1 MTMTEGRTGAA
12 RSFPAEWQGRWSAAH
27 ARIDQAGYGDL
38 VAGAYRSAGPIVAAR
53 AGPAEA
59 IRLGESVSFVAI
71 RSGRRAACLLI
82 DAALHA
88 AEAARHRSELTS
100 WLELVDDI
108 ARRAPKILSAFLQ
121 NGSQVLDRLGFAGL
135 AVFARMGLDLGRDDA
150 HRLAFFALQSPEARQ
165 LLERQHPSAS
175 LPGLLPG
182 LKPYLRALWA
192 ISPPIVETPGDAPE
206 AMRHRAGFGGGGVR
220 LPPSYAGFPASDQKQ
235 LHRATLAHI
244 GAHHRFTRKKFPA
257 TGLKPLQLA
266 LVSLIEDARVERLAL
281 CEMPGLFAL
290 WRGFHVARPEGAPV
304 AITLMAR
311 LARAL
316 LDPSYED
323 PHGWVSKGRTL
334 FEEAAAVDIGS
345 QQLSRHVGG
354 LLGND
359 IGQMRLQFDAKSYVV
374 QPAYRDDGMGVWDFG
389 DDNPEVPY
397 EMQAPAEGARLE
409 QRESDDGHPEP
420 DTLSDD
426 SSGRAAMVEASED
439 VAVARYPEFDY
450 VTGRERPDWCT
461 VHEPAVPMASP
472 AALHRAIEQRADLA
486 SRLTAII
493 KSSKVSRQ
501 QRVRRQAE
509 GECLDMDAAI
519 EAVIARRSGQVPEDR
534 IYGRYER
541 RHRDLAILVLIDTSA
556 STGERVSGRSE
567 TVLETERLAV
577 AMLAKAMTELGD
589 PFALA
594 AFSSNTR
601 DHIGYQRIKD
611 FAGRYD
617 IAAEGRLAGLQSH
630 HSTRL
635 GAVIRHAG
643 KDLKRQ
649 LSYRRLLLI
658 ITDGEPHDIDVDDRR
673 YLVEDARAAVHQLR
687 NDGIDVFSIIL
698 DSNAESYAIR
708 IFRRQN
714 CVQLKSIETLP
725 EKLPGL
731 LLRLALQ

>member
-1 MTMTEGRTGAA
+1 MTMTEGRTDAV
-12 RSFPAEWQGRWSAAH
+12 RDFPAEWQGRWSAAH
-27 ARIDQAGYGDL
+27 ARIDQAGYGEL
-38 VAGAYRSAGPIVAAR
+38 VASAYRSAGPIVAAR
-53 AGPAEA
+53 SGPAEA
-59 IRLGESVSFVAI
+59 IRLGETVSLVAI

-88 AEAARHRSELTS
+88 AAAARHPSELTS
-100 WLELVDDI
+100 WLELIDDI
-108 ARRAPKILSAFLQ
+108 SRRAPKVLGAFLQ
-121 NGSQVLDRLGFAGL
+121 NGSQLLDRLGFAGL
-135 AVFARMGLDLGRDDA
+135 AVFGRMGLDLGRDDA
-150 HRLAFFALQSPEARQ
+150 RRLAFFSLQSPEARQ
-165 LLERQHPSAS
+165 LLERQDPSAS

-192 ISPPIVETPGDAPE
+192 ISPPIAEAPGDAPE
-206 AMRHRAGFGGGGVR
+206 AMRRRAGFGAGGIR
-220 LPPSYAGFPASDQKQ
+220 LPPAYAGFPASDQKQ

-244 GAHHRFTRKKFPA
+244 GAHHRFTSKKFLA

-266 LVSLIEDARVERLAL
+266 LVSLIEDARVERLAMR
-281 CEMPGLFAL
+281 EMPGLFAL
-290 WRGFHVARPEGAPV
+290 WQGFHVARPEGAPV

-316 LDPSYED
+316 LDQAYED
-323 PHGWVSKGRTL
+323 PHGWVSKGRML

-345 QQLSRHVGG
+345 QQLSRDIGG

-374 QPAYRDDGMGVWDFG
+374 QPAYRDDGMGLWEFG

-409 QRESDDGHPEP
+409 QRDGNDGRPEP
-420 DTLSDD
+420 DPIPDD

-450 VTGRERPDWCT
+450 LTARERPDWCT
-461 VHEPAVPMASP
+461 VHEPAVAVASL

-486 SRLTAII
+486 NRLIAII
-493 KSSKVSRQ
+493 RSSKVSRQ
-501 QRVRRQAE
+501 QRIRRQAE
-509 GECLDMDAAI
+509 GEFLDIDAAI
-519 EAVIARRSGQVPEDR
+519 EAVIAQRSGQMPEDR
-534 IYGRYER
+534 LYGRYER
-541 RHRDLAILVLIDTSA
+541 RHRDLATLVLIDSSA
-556 STGERVSGRSE
+556 STGERISGRSE
-567 TVLETERLAV
+567 TVLETERLSV
-577 AMLAKAMTELGD
+577 AMLARAMSELGD

-601 DHIGYQRIKD
+601 EHIDYQRIKD
-611 FAGRYD
+611 FAVRYD
-617 IAAEGRLAGLQSH
+617 AAAESRLAGLQSH

-673 YLVEDARAAVHQLR
+673 YLVEDARTAVHGLR
-687 NDGIDVFSIIL
+687 NDGIDVFAIVL
-698 DSNAESYAIR
+698 DSEAESYASR
-708 IFRRQN
+708 IFSRRN
-714 CVQLKSIETLP
+714 CIQLKSVETLP

-731 LLRLALQ
+731 LLRLAAQ

>member
-1 MTMTEGRTGAA
+1 MTTTEDRKVTVRA
-12 RSFPAEWQGRWSAAH
+12 FPAEWQGRWSAAH
-27 ARIDQAGYGDL
+27 ARIDHAGYGDL
-38 VAGAYRSAGPIVAAR
+38 VASAYRSAGPIVATR
-53 AGPAEA
+53 SGPAEA
-59 IRLGESVSFVAI
+59 IRLGETVSLVAI
-71 RSGRRAACLLI
+71 RAGRRAACLLI
-82 DAALHA
+82 DGALHA
-88 AEAARHRSELTS
+88 AEAARDSSELVS
-100 WLELVDDI
+100 WLELIDDI
-108 ARRAPKILSAFLQ
+108 ARRAPKVLSAFLQ

-135 AVFARMGLDLGRDDA
+135 AAFARMGLDLGRDDA
-150 HRLAFFALQSPEARQ
+150 RRLAFFSLQSPEARQ
-165 LLERQHPSAS
+165 LLERRHPSAS

-192 ISPPIVETPGDAPE
+192 ISPPIAEAPGDAPE
-206 AMRHRAGFGGGGVR
+206 AMRRRAGFGGGGIR

-244 GAHHRFTRKKFPA
+244 GAHHCFTRKKFLA

-266 LVSLIEDARVERLAL
+266 LVSLIEDARVERQAVR
-281 CEMPGLFAL
+281 EMPGLFAL

-323 PHGWVSKGRTL
+323 PHGWVSKGRAL
-334 FEEAAAVDIGS
+334 FEDAAAVDIGS

-374 QPAYRDDGMGVWDFG
+374 QPAYRDDGMGLWDFG

-397 EMQAPAEGARLE
+397 EMQASAEGARLE
-409 QRESDDGHPEP
+409 QRDSDDGRPEP
-420 DTLSDD
+420 DTIPDD
-426 SSGRAAMVEASED
+426 SSGRAIMVEANED

-461 VHEPAVPMASP
+461 VREPAVPMLSP

-486 SRLTAII
+486 NRLTAII
-493 KSSKVSRQ
+493 RSSKVSRQ

-509 GECLDMDAAI
+509 GEFLDMDAAI
-519 EAVIARRSGQVPEDR
+519 EAAVAQRSGQIPEDR
-534 IYGRYER
+534 LYGRYER

-556 STGERVSGRSE
+556 STGERISGRSE
-567 TVLETERLAV
+567 TVLETERLSV
-577 AMLAKAMTELGD
+577 AMLARAMVELGD

-601 DHIGYQRIKD
+601 DNIGYQRIKD

-617 IAAEGRLAGLQSH
+617 AAAEGRLAGLQSH

-673 YLVEDARAAVHQLR
+673 HLVEDARAAVHELR
-687 NDGIDVFSIIL
+687 NDGIDVFSIVL
-698 DSNAESYAIR
+698 DSEAESYATR

-714 CVQLKSIETLP
+714 CVQLKSIDTLP

-731 LLRLALQ
+731 LLRLAIQ

>member
-1 MTMTEGRTGAA
+1 MTTTESRQEAVLE
-12 RSFPAEWQGRWSAAH
+12 FPAEWQGRWRAAH

-38 VAGAYRSAGPIVAAR
+38 VASAYRSAGPMVAAIS
-53 AGPAEA
+53 GPAEA
-59 IRLGESVSFVAI
+59 IRLGESVSLVAI
-71 RSGRRAACLLI
+71 RAGRRAACLLSE
-82 DAALHA
+82 AAVHA
-88 AEAARHRSELTS
+88 AEAAHHPSELIS
-100 WLELVDDI
+100 WLELIDDI
-108 ARRAPKILSAFLQ
+108 AKRAPKVLSAFLQ
-121 NGSQVLDRLGFAGL
+121 NGSPALDRLGFVGL
-135 AVFARMGLDLGRDDA
+135 AVFVRMGLDLGRDDA
-150 HRLAFFALQSPEARQ
+150 RQMAFFSLQSPEARQ

-192 ISPPIVETPGDAPE
+192 ISPPVVETPGDAPE
-206 AMRHRAGFGGGGVR
+206 AMRRRAGFGGGGVR
-220 LPPSYAGFPASDQKQ
+220 LPPSYAGFPPSDQKQ
-235 LHRATLAHI
+235 LHRAALAHI

-304 AITLMAR
+304 AISLMAR

-316 LDPSYED
+316 LDPSYQD
-323 PHGWVSKGRTL
+323 PHGWVSKGRAL
-334 FEEAAAVDIGS
+334 FEEAAAADIGS
-345 QQLSRHVGG
+345 QQLSRHIGG

-374 QPAYRDDGMGVWDFG
+374 QPAYRDDNMGIWDFG
-389 DDNPEVPY
+389 DDNPAVPY

-409 QRESDDGHPEP
+409 QRDGDDGCPEP
-420 DTLSDD
+420 DTLSSDL
-426 SSGRAAMVEASED
+426 SGRATMVEAGKD
-439 VAVARYPEFDY
+439 VVIARYPEFDY

-461 VHEPAVPMASP
+461 VREPAVPMASP
-472 AALHRAIEQRADLA
+472 AALHRAIEQREDLVN
-486 SRLTAII
+486 RLTAII
-493 KSSKVSRQ
+493 RSSKVSRQ
-501 QRVRRQAE
+501 QRIRRQAE
-509 GECLDMDAAI
+509 GEFLDMDAAI

-534 IYGRYER
+534 LYGRYER
-541 RHRDLAILVLIDTSA
+541 RHRDLATLVLIDSSA
-556 STGERVSGRSE
+556 STGERISRRGE
-567 TVLETERLAV
+567 TVLETERLSV
-577 AMLAKAMTELGD
+577 ALLARAMTELGD
-589 PFALA
+589 HFALA

-601 DHIGYQRIKD
+601 DDIGYQRIKD

-617 IAAEGRLAGLQSH
+617 TAAEGRLAGLQSR

-649 LSYRRLLLI
+649 PNYRRLLLI

-673 YLVEDARAAVHQLR
+673 YLVEDARAAVHRLR

-698 DSNAESYAIR
+698 DSDAESYATR
-708 IFRRQN
+708 IFRCQN

-731 LLRLALQ
+731 LLRLAAH